1 MRREHGGR
9 VMKATTGVWFAAA
22 VLAVLYSGCATEPP
36 APDFQALVASPDR
49 SDADRATDARRKPV
63 QLLEFYGVRPGMQVL
78 DVSAGGGHNTE
89 LLARAVGASGRV
101 YAQNAAAGRLDARMQ
116 KPVMKNVVTVT
127 RAFDDPVPPEAR
139 NLDLVTFNFNY
150 HDMVHMGIDRA
161 RLNRAVFNALK
172 PGGSYI
178 IADHSGRPGTGATE
192 TNTLHRIEEAA
203 VRREVEAAGFRF
215 VAEGGFLR
223 NPQDPRDAP
232 VFKPK
237 QPNDEFVLKFVKP

>member
-1 MRREHGGR
+1 
-9 VMKATTGVWFAAA
+9 MKTNTGNWLAASL
-22 VLAVLYSGCATEPP
+22 LAVLCAGCATDLP
-36 APDFQALVASPDR
+36 APDFQALVANPDR
-49 SDADRATDARRKPV
+49 SEADRAIDVRRKPA

-78 DVSAGGGHNTE
+78 DISAGGGHNTE
-89 LLARAVGASGRV
+89 LLARAVGATGRV
-101 YAQNAAAGRLDARMQ
+101 YAQNTAAGRLDARLQ
-116 KPVMKNVVTVT
+116 KPVMKNVVPVT

-150 HDMVHMGIDRA
+150 HDLVYMGIDRA
-161 RLNRAVFNALK
+161 KTNRAVFDALR
-172 PGGSYI
+172 PGGTYI
-178 IADHSGRPGTGATE
+178 VADHSGRPGTGATE
-192 TNTLHRIEEAA
+192 TKSLHRIEEAF
-203 VRREVEAAGFRF
+203 VRREIEAAGFRY

>member
-1 MRREHGGR
+1 
-9 VMKATTGVWFAAA
+9 MKAGTHGWLIAAA
-22 VLAVLYSGCATEPP
+22 LTVLSAGCATQPP
-36 APDFQALVASPDR
+36 APDFNALVASPER
-49 SDADRATDARRKPV
+49 SEADRINDARRKPA

-78 DVSAGGGHNTE
+78 DISAGGGHNTE
-89 LLARAVGASGRV
+89 LLARALGASGRV
-101 YAQNAAAGRLDARMQ
+101 YAQNVAAGRLDTRMQ

-127 RAFDDPVPPEAR
+127 REFDDPVPPEAR

-150 HDMVHMGIDRA
+150 HDTVHMGVDRA
-161 RLNRAVFNALK
+161 RMNRAVFNALK
-172 PGGSYI
+172 SGGTYI
-178 IADHSGRPGTGATE
+178 VADHSGRPGTGVTE

-203 VRREVEAAGFRF
+203 VRREVEAAGFRL

>member
-1 MRREHGGR
+1 
-9 VMKATTGVWFAAA
+9 MKVRTQGWPIA
-22 VLAVLYSGCATEPP
+22 VLLALLSAGCATRPP

-49 SDADRATDARRKPV
+49 SDADRATDARRKSV
-63 QLLEFYGVRPGMQVL
+63 QLLAFYGVRAGMQVL
-78 DVSAGGGHNTE
+78 DISAGGGHNTE
-89 LLARAVGASGRV
+89 LLARAVWPSGRV
-101 YAQNAAAGRLDARMQ
+101 YAQNPAAGRLDARMQ
-116 KPVMKNVVTVT
+116 KPVMKIVVPVT
-127 RAFDDPVPPEAR
+127 RGFDDPVPPEAH

-150 HDMVHMGIDRA
+150 HDMVHMGVDRV
-161 RLNRAVFNALK
+161 RLNRAVFDALK
-172 PGGSYI
+172 PGGTYI
-178 IADHSGRPGTGATE
+178 IADHSGRPGTGASE
-192 TNTLHRIEEAA
+192 TRTLHRIEETV

>member
-1 MRREHGGR
+1 
-9 VMKATTGVWFAAA
+9 MKSTTGFWLAAV

-89 LLARAVGASGRV
+89 LLARAVGAPGRV

-178 IADHSGRPGTGATE
+178 IADHSGRPGSGATE